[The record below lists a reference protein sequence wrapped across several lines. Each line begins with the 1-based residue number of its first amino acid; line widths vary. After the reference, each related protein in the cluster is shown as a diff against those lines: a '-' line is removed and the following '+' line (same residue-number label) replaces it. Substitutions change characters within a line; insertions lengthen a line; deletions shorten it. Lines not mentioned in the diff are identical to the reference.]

1 MFPLAGK
8 DFPTTSDEL
17 AAAIQ
22 DKLEEVF
29 TLPKK
34 GGVTA
39 DGGKFP
45 AVKRLKVDLSG
56 ATVSATEPPPT
67 PQPTGKRQPGVTV
80 EDFEVVGKPVQY
92 ETSKV
97 NFGLTASGVR
107 LDYAKDKK
115 GNPLLVLAGADEGEA
130 EAKIGKADIESLAM
144 AVAGAAAKQQG
155 VTVQDLSVNLTSEG
169 DRSVAAEVRVK
180 AKKLMMSGVIH
191 VRGKLDVDDELNA
204 TVSDLSCKGDGVVG
218 SMAAG
223 LIQGK
228 LQEYNGRRI
237 PLMAFSLGDV
247 SLRDLKID
255 TKGGLHVTAKFGK

>member
-1 MFPLAGK
+1 
-8 DFPTTSDEL
+8 
-17 AAAIQ
+17 
-22 DKLEEVF
+22 
-29 TLPKK
+29 
-34 GGVTA
+34 
-39 DGGKFP
+39 
-45 AVKRLKVDLSG
+45 
-56 ATVSATEPPPT
+56 
-67 PQPTGKRQPGVTV
+67 
-80 EDFEVVGKPVQY
+80 
-92 ETSKV
+92 
-97 NFGLTASGVR
+97 
-107 LDYAKDKK
+107 
-115 GNPLLVLAGADEGEA
+115 
-130 EAKIGKADIESLAM
+130 
-144 AVAGAAAKQQG
+144 AKQQG

-169 DRSVAAEVRVK
+169 DRSVEAEVRVK

-204 TVSDLSCKGDGVVG
+204 TVSDLSCKGEGVVG